1 MITFNRFARTGEG
14 QSAILKKM
22 SLAIRHVLAEE
33 FPGVTFKADVMSAE
47 VSPLN
52 PIGWKV
58 RIRIDGQVTPLTDI
72 KEEPPKLG
80 VQSTG

>member
-52 PIGWKV
+52 PIGW
-58 RIRIDGQVTPLTDI
+58 
-72 KEEPPKLG
+72 
-80 VQSTG
+80 